1 MEGANGTKPR
11 VGSVSEVN
19 ASSSPLL
26 RLPPELRIQIFEHVL
41 ANKLIHVG
49 LRPCQPNE
57 DGGITYSSIAY
68 DFVDRYKPMYAVC
81 KSVGVHWDQAYAESC
96 SPPDVLDHSYTAEH
110 LACHSIMNDLRW
122 QDYMG
127 RPVFNCDCALR
138 PCFHFFSH
146 RRSLIEQYGEPPE
159 GVHRMHADTKLDLSL
174 LLVCRQIYKDAALLP
189 FSGNTFGFMVPLD
202 LNVFLEEVL
211 QSHQRNAIQR
221 IQAFFGAMSKPTLPG
236 RIPSGLQRLNC
247 YIRIIDFN
255 LESEEFREPAELETW
270 VGEFENVEVIVGD
283 GGIKPISKDKLL
295 LRRQWAERFEQLL
308 TKPRRG
314 SVVSTSQLSD
324 ID

>member
-1 MEGANGTKPR
+1 
-11 VGSVSEVN
+11 
-19 ASSSPLL
+19 
-26 RLPPELRIQIFEHVL
+26 
-41 ANKLIHVG
+41 
-49 LRPCQPNE
+49 
-57 DGGITYSSIAY
+57 
-68 DFVDRYKPMYAVC
+68 
-81 KSVGVHWDQAYAESC
+81 
-96 SPPDVLDHSYTAEH
+96 
-110 LACHSIMNDLRW
+110 
-122 QDYMG
+122 
-127 RPVFNCDCALR
+127 
-138 PCFHFFSH
+138 
-146 RRSLIEQYGEPPE
+146 
-159 GVHRMHADTKLDLSL
+159 MHADTKLDLSL

-189 FSGNTFGFMVPLD
+189 YSGNTFGFMVPLD

-236 RIPSGLQRLNC
+236 RIPSGLQRLYC

-295 LRRQWAERFEQLL
+295 LRRRWAEHFEQLL

-314 SVVSTSQLSD
+314 SVISTSQLSD